1 MDNLTPDDRR
11 RAMQAVKSRNTRP
24 EMIVRKRAHTLGLR
38 FRLHRKDLPGTPDL
52 AFPKYRVAMFV
63 HGCFWHGHT
72 GCRRSAAPSS
82 NADFWADKLSRN
94 KARDQAAVNL
104 LTALGWQ
111 PLIIWECEV
120 KSGELL
126 DAKLASVRRPL

>member
-1 MDNLTPDDRR
+1 
-11 RAMQAVKSRNTRP
+11 
-24 EMIVRKRAHTLGLR
+24 MIVRKRAHALGLR

-72 GCRRSAAPSS
+72 GCSRGAAPSS
-82 NADFWADKLSRN
+82 NADFWAAKLSRN
-94 KARDQAAVNL
+94 KARDQAAVDL
-104 LTALGWQ
+104 LTTLGWQ

-120 KSGELL
+120 KSGQLL
-126 DAKLASVRRPL
+126 DAKLASVRRSL